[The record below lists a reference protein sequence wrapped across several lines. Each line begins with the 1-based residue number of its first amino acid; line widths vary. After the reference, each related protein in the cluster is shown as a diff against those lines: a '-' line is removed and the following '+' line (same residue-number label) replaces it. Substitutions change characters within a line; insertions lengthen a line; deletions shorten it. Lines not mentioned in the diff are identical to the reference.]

1 MNWLRASRVASFV
14 AGSVAV
20 AALAPS
26 VAWGAGKTYEVVQCD
41 PLNRAVPGMTQQD
54 GPAYAVKPMCAD
66 PHNDHAIK
74 ITNTRF
80 ARHGRLGRVSW
91 STGSPALRIVG
102 TDVEA
107 WLRRDKGHAPR
118 LFVADAEG
126 HEVAR
131 VAAGLDRPSD
141 FRRYSWQSMTVRPEQ
156 FVALLR
162 CERHD
167 GCPQSGIA
175 KTWLRNVHLTVA
187 DYADPALAQPTGAL
201 LDTGWVRGQRS
212 LNVGGSDVGS
222 GIQRI
227 SLTVNGSPAGVV
239 RGSCTGVLAPEVAKG
254 FRPCQPQRELSANV
268 ATARTPFHDGR
279 NEITACVVDFALN
292 RACLN
297 RTVQVDNTPPV
308 VAFTN
313 LQNPNDPELIRV
325 VVSDATSGV
334 RSGRIYY
341 RRAGSAAAWRPL
353 ETQLRSG
360 QLRARVNSMV
370 DPPGRY
376 EFMAVA
382 TDTAGNTALS
392 TKHAD
397 GRQMILT
404 FPLKSGV
411 RLSGHLSGGASHL
424 TVGYGQPSK
433 VSGTLT
439 DAAGEPVAEQQVT
452 VTEFFGDGALID
464 RRIRTVTTDA
474 RGHWTERLPGG
485 PSRAISASY
494 AGTRRYLPD
503 GARVGRL
510 QVKTKATLRLS
521 RRKVK
526 EGHRVAFKGRVG
538 HLAARIPAGGK
549 LVELEVR
556 DGKSWQTVE
565 HPFYTGPNGRFK
577 LHYRF
582 ARFYTDNVRYRFR
595 VRVLREHD
603 WPYKAP
609 ASSRVRRLV
618 VKAR

>member
-1 MNWLRASRVASFV
+1 VTGLRAWRLVVPV
-14 AGSVAV
+14 AGSVTV
-20 AALAPS
+20 ALLAPAL
-26 VAWGAGKTYEVVQCD
+26 AWGAGKTYQVVQCD
-41 PLNRAVPGMTQQD
+41 PLNRGLSGMSLQD
-54 GPAYAVKPMCAD
+54 GPAYAVKPMCGD

-74 ITNTRF
+74 ITNLRF
-80 ARHGRLGRVSW
+80 AMNGRLGRVSW
-91 STGSPALRIVG
+91 YTGSSALRIVG

-131 VAAGLDRPSD
+131 VAAGQNRPSE
-141 FRRYSWQSMTVRPEQ
+141 FRHYSWHSTTARPEK
-156 FVALLR
+156 FVAQLR
-162 CERHD
+162 CERLD

-175 KTWLRNVHLTVA
+175 KTWLRKVHLTVA
-187 DYADPALAQPTGAL
+187 DRADPTLEQPTGPL
-201 LDTGWVRGQRS
+201 LYPGWVRGQRGFDVRG
-212 LNVGGSDVGS
+212 NDVGS

-227 SLTVNGSPAGVV
+227 FLTVNGSLVGVAS
-239 RGSCTGVLAPEVAKG
+239 GYCTGVLGTAVAED
-254 FRPCQPQRELSANV
+254 FRPCQSRRELGTSLS
-268 ATARTPFHDGR
+268 TARMPFHDGR
-279 NEITACVVDFALN
+279 NEISACVVDFALN
-292 RACLN
+292 RGCID

-313 LQNPNDPELIRV
+313 AQDPNDPELIRAQ
-325 VVSDATSGV
+325 VSDATSGV
-334 RSGRIYY
+334 TGGHIYY
-341 RRAGSAAAWRPL
+341 RPVGSGAWRPL
-353 ETQLRSG
+353 DTQFGSG
-360 QLRARVNSMV
+360 ELRARANSTV

-382 TDTAGNTALS
+382 TDAAGNWALS

-397 GRQMILT
+397 GRPMVLT

-411 RLSGHLSGGASHL
+411 RLRGHLRGAASHL

-433 VSGTLT
+433 ASGTLT
-439 DAAGEPVAEQQVT
+439 NAEGEPLADQQVT

-464 RRIRTVTTDA
+464 RRIRTLTTNA
-474 RGHWTERLPGG
+474 QGHWTERLPGG
-485 PSRAISASY
+485 PSRGIVASY

-503 GARVGRL
+503 GTRVGRL

-521 RRKVK
+521 RSKVK

-549 LVELEVR
+549 LAELEVKN
-556 DGKSWQTVE
+556 GKNWQTVQ
-565 HPFYTGPNGRFK
+565 HPFYTRPDGKFK

-582 ARFYTDNVRYRFR
+582 ARFYTSNVRYRFR

-609 ASSRVRRLV
+609 TSSRVRQLV